1 MRIPNPILL
10 IFVLLICACQNKMKA
25 PEGDFTIHG
34 QVAGVDTLIFEK
46 IEADKLF
53 LIDTLYAVNGEF
65 VAANSITSSSFFLLR
80 TPDGEGINLLI
91 KKGEH
96 LEIEGSRAEWS
107 KNYTVSGSKGSN
119 LIYSLNQKLDL
130 FEKEIDAIYD
140 EAKNA
145 QKEDFIAIQNRF
157 NETFETHT
165 SYLKNFIDN
174 NPNSKSIL
182 LALFQ
187 SVKGE
192 NILNLQ
198 SDYDYYQKVDSIFSS
213 KWPKSTHSKLLSEIL
228 SLAFAPNFSM
238 ENLNGDS
245 VSLSDYK
252 NQVVLIDFW
261 ASWCKPCRIANPKMV
276 KLYSDFHEQGLEIIS
291 ISLDGTPQQKTPRL
305 DWEKAVEKDKL
316 TWPQL
321 SELKGWSSEIRNL
334 YDLKSIPYTVL
345 INSEG
350 RVVAQDLDEMALRIK
365 ITELLQK

>member
-1 MRIPNPILL
+1 MRITNPILL
-10 IFVLLICACQNKMKA
+10 IFVLLICACQNKMKT

-107 KNYTVSGSKGSN
+107 KNYTVSGSEGSN
-119 LIYSLNQKLDL
+119 LIYALNKKLDL
-130 FEKEIDAIYD
+130 FEKEIDVIYD

-157 NETFETHT
+157 NETFDTHT
-165 SYLKNFIDN
+165 SYLKYFIDN

-276 KLYSDFHEQGLEIIS
+276 KLYNDFHEQGLEIIS

-321 SELKGWSSEIRNL
+321 SELKGWNSEIRNL